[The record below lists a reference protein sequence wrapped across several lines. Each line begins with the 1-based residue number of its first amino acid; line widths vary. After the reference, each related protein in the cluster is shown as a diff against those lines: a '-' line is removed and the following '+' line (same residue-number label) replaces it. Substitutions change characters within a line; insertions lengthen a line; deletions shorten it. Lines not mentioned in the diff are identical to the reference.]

1 MRSASCRRNLIFNLL
16 AQTGKDFRLN
26 WDSFRAYDIR
36 GVYPTD
42 LDEEAFY
49 RIAKAYTLLFHPKT
63 MVVGMDARESGPSL
77 KKSLTA
83 GFVDAG
89 VNVVD
94 IGGITT
100 DMLYYAVGSSEE
112 YSGGIVVSASH
123 NPKEYNGAK
132 MVREKAAAISSDTGL
147 FQIRDLIK
155 AGKDKE
161 LSSETKGTVTEKK
174 VLAGYVEHVLSFIDQ
189 DGIKPFKVIANA
201 NFGYVGGAV
210 DLLANKLGL
219 DLTRLNSSP
228 DGTFPKG
235 TPDPMQ
241 PANRA
246 ETEELMRKGQ
256 FAFAAIWDADA
267 DRCMFLDEKGEF
279 ISGAYVTAL
288 LADVLLTKAG
298 DRNKNKIIFDPRVIW
313 PTIKVCEQHGAE
325 PIISKSGHAFI
336 KDRMRKENAIFAG
349 EMSAHY
355 YFREN
360 FYADNGVIPFLLIL
374 DHLSKSGQAFSE
386 VMKPYMNGHYMSGE
400 LNFRVDDI
408 NKVIAV
414 VKERFAKEGREDLT
428 DGYSLNTADWRFN
441 IRASNTEPLL
451 RLNVEARKPGL
462 VEKIRDEIESIIGS
476 KPH

>member
-1 MRSASCRRNLIFNLL
+1 M
-16 AQTGKDFRLN
+16 N

-36 GVYPTD
+36 GVYPDD

-49 RIAKAYTLLFHPKT
+49 RIAKAYTLLFHPTT
-63 MVVGMDARESGPSL
+63 MVVGMDARESGPAL

-100 DMLYYAVGSSEE
+100 DMIYYAVGASEE

-123 NPKEYNGAK
+123 NPRQYNGAK

-155 AGKDKE
+155 ADKDKE
-161 LSSETKGTVTEKK
+161 VSSETKGSVTEKN
-174 VLAGYVEHVLSFIDQ
+174 VLNGYVEHVLSFVDQ
-189 DGIKPFKVIANA
+189 DIIKPFKVVANA
-201 NFGYVGGAV
+201 NFGYVGAGIQLVA
-210 DLLANKLGL
+210 DRLGL
-219 DLTRLNSSP
+219 ELTTFNFEP

-246 ETEELMRKGQ
+246 ETESAVRNGEYEL
-256 FAFAAIWDADA
+256 AAIWDADA
-267 DRCMFLDEKGEF
+267 DRCMFLDETGEF

-288 LADVLLTKAG
+288 LADVLLTKDG
-298 DRNKNKIIFDPRVIW
+298 GHNKIIFDPRVIW
-313 PTIKVCEQHGAE
+313 PTTKVCERHGAQ

-355 YFREN
+355 YFKEN

-374 DHLSKSGQAFSE
+374 DHLSRTGQKFSD
-386 VMKPYMNGHYMSGE
+386 VMKPYMEGHYMSGE
-400 LNFRVDDI
+400 LNYRVDDI
-408 NKVIAV
+408 NKVIAA
-414 VKERFAKEGREDLT
+414 VKDRFAKEGREDLT
-428 DGYSLNTADWRFN
+428 DGYSLNTEDWRFN

-451 RLNVEARKPGL
+451 RLNVEARKPNL
-462 VEKIRDEIESIIGS
+462 VEKIRAEIESIIGS

>member
-1 MRSASCRRNLIFNLL
+1 V
-16 AQTGKDFRLN
+16 N
-26 WDSFRAYDIR
+26 WESFRAYDIR

-49 RIAKAYTLLFHPKT
+49 RIARAYTYLFHPTT
-63 MVVGMDARESGPSL
+63 MVVGMDARESGPAL
-77 KKSLTA
+77 KKALTA

-100 DMLYYAVGSSEE
+100 DMLYYAVGSSDK

-132 MVREKAAAISSDTGL
+132 MVREKAAAISSDSGL
-147 FQIRDLIK
+147 FDIRDILK

-161 LSSETKGTVTEKK
+161 VTSDSKGTVQQIN
-174 VLAGYVEHVLSFIDQ
+174 VLDGYINHVLSFIERDV
-189 DGIKPFKVIANA
+189 IKPFNLVANG
-201 NFGYVGGAV
+201 NFGYVGAGIQLIA
-210 DLLANKLGL
+210 DRLGL
-219 DLTRLNSSP
+219 KLTTLNFQP

-246 ETEELMRKGQ
+246 ETEALMLSAK
-256 FAFAAIWDADA
+256 FDLAVIWDADA

-288 LADVLLTKAG
+288 LADVILTKHG
-298 DRNKNKIIFDPRVIW
+298 GNNKIIFDPRVIW
-313 PTIKVCEQHGAE
+313 PTTKVCERHGAQA
-325 PIISKSGHAFI
+325 IISKSGHAFI

-360 FYADNGVIPFLLIL
+360 FYADNGVIPFLLTL
-374 DHLSKSGQAFSE
+374 EHLSRIGRPFSE
-386 VMKPYMNGHYMSGE
+386 VMYPYREGHYMTGE
-400 LNFRVDDI
+400 LNYRVKDI
-408 NKVIAV
+408 QETIAA
-414 VKERFAKEGREDLT
+414 VKDRFGKEGKEDYT
-428 DGYSLNTADWRFN
+428 DGYSLDASDWRFN
-441 IRASNTEPLL
+441 IRPSNTEPLL
-451 RLNVEARKPGL
+451 RLNIEAHKPDL
-462 VEKIRDEIESIIGS
+462 IEKIRADIESIIGS

>member
-1 MRSASCRRNLIFNLL
+1 MNFDC
-16 AQTGKDFRLN
+16 
-26 WDSFRAYDIR
+26 FRAYDIR

-49 RIAKAYTLLFHPKT
+49 RIAQAYTYLFKPTT

-77 KKSLTA
+77 KEALTG

-100 DMLYYAVGSSEE
+100 DMIYYAVGSNED

-147 FQIRDLIK
+147 FQIRDIIK
-155 AGKDKE
+155 EGKDK
-161 LSSETKGTVTEKK
+161 SVTSDSKGTVTQKN
-174 VLAGYVEHVLSFIDQ
+174 VLAGYVDLVIGFIERDA
-189 DGIKPFKVIANA
+189 IKPFHGVANA
-201 NFGYVGGAV
+201 NFGYVGEGV
-210 DLLANKLGL
+210 GLIANQLGL
-219 DLTRLNSSP
+219 QLTTLKFEP

-246 ETEELMRKGQ
+246 ETEALVRNGK
-256 FAFAAIWDADA
+256 FDLAAIWDADA
-267 DRCMFLDEKGEF
+267 DRCMFLDETGEF
-279 ISGAYVTAL
+279 ISGAYVTAM
-288 LADVLLTKAG
+288 LADVLLTKHGG
-298 DRNKNKIIFDPRVIW
+298 DNKIIFDPRVIW

-325 PIISKSGHAFI
+325 PIMSKSGHAFI

-360 FYADNGVIPFLLIL
+360 FYADNGVIPFLLL
-374 DHLSKSGQAFSE
+374 LEHLSRTGKPFSE
-386 VMKPYMNGHYMSGE
+386 VMRPYMAGHYMSGE
-400 LNFRVDDI
+400 LNYRVSDVNQTI
-408 NKVIAV
+408 EAV
-414 VKERFAKEGREDLT
+414 KQRYASTGREDLT
-428 DGYSLNTADWRFN
+428 DGYSLNTDDWRFN
-441 IRASNTEPLL
+441 IRPSNTEPLL
-451 RLNVEARKPGL
+451 RLNIEARKPGL
-462 VEKIRDEIESIIGS
+462 VEMLRAEIETIIGTT
-476 KPH
+476 PH

>member
-1 MRSASCRRNLIFNLL
+1 M
-16 AQTGKDFRLN
+16 N

-42 LDEEAFY
+42 LDEQAYY
-49 RIAKAYTLLFHPKT
+49 RIAQAYTCLFHPR
-63 MVVGMDARESGPSL
+63 MMEVGMDARESGPAL
-77 KKSLTA
+77 KKSLSA

-100 DMLYYAVGSSEE
+100 DMLYYAVGSSVE

-123 NPKEYNGAK
+123 NPKQYNGAK

-147 FQIRDLIK
+147 FEIRDLLK
-155 AGKDKE
+155 AENDKAAA
-161 LSSETKGTVTEKK
+161 TGAKGTITQKD
-174 VLAGYVEHVLSFIDQ
+174 VLHDYVNHVLSFIDR
-189 DGIKPFKVIANA
+189 DAVRPFKIIANA
-201 NFGYVGGAV
+201 NFGYVGGGIQLIAE
-210 DLLANKLGL
+210 KLGL
-219 DLTRLNSSP
+219 QLTTLNWNP

-246 ETEELMRKGQ
+246 ETVEAMRRGQ
-256 FAFAAIWDADA
+256 FDLAAIWDADA

-288 LADVLLTKAG
+288 LADVLL
-298 DRNKNKIIFDPRVIW
+298 NKDGNNNKIIFVPRVIW
-313 PTIKVCEQHGAE
+313 PTSRVCQQHGTEA
-325 PIISKSGHAFI
+325 IISKSGHAFI

-355 YFREN
+355 YFRDN

-374 DHLSKSGQAFSE
+374 EHLSRTEQTFSE
-386 VMKPYMNGHYMSGE
+386 MIRPYMEGHYMSGE
-400 LNFRVDDI
+400 LNYRVDDI
-408 NKVIAV
+408 KKVIAA
-414 VKERFAKEGREDLT
+414 VKDRFSNEGREDLT

-462 VEKIRDEIESIIGS
+462 VEKVRAEIESIIGS
-476 KPH
+476 KPQ

>member
-1 MRSASCRRNLIFNLL
+1 
-16 AQTGKDFRLN
+16 LN
-26 WDSFRAYDIR
+26 WDSFRAYDLR

-42 LDEEAFY
+42 LDEDAFY
-49 RIAKAYTLLFHPKT
+49 RIAKAYTLLFHPTT

-77 KKSLTA
+77 KKSLIA

-94 IGGITT
+94 IGGVTT

-161 LSSETKGTVTEKK
+161 VSSETKGTVTQKN

-189 DGIKPFKVIANA
+189 DSVKPFKVIANA
-201 NFGYVGGAV
+201 NFGYVGGAA
-210 DLLANKLGL
+210 DLLGKKLGL
-219 DLTRLNSSP
+219 ELTRLNFTP

-246 ETEELMRKGQ
+246 ETEELMRNGQ
-256 FAFAAIWDADA
+256 FELAAIWDADA

-298 DRNKNKIIFDPRVIW
+298 DKNQNKIIFDPRVIW
-313 PTIKVCEQHGAE
+313 PTIKVCERHGAE

-374 DHLSKSGQAFSE
+374 DHLSKCGQPFSE
-386 VMKPYMNGHYMSGE
+386 VMKPYMDGHYMSGE
-400 LNFRVDDI
+400 LNYRVEDI
-408 NKVIAV
+408 NKVIAA
-414 VKERFAKEGREDLT
+414 VKERFASEGREDLT
-428 DGYSLNTADWRFN
+428 DGYSLNTPDWRFN

>member
-1 MRSASCRRNLIFNLL
+1 V
-16 AQTGKDFRLN
+16 N

-42 LDEEAFY
+42 LDEEAYY
-49 RIAKAYTLLFHPKT
+49 RIAKAYTYLFHPKT

-77 KKSLTA
+77 TKSLTA

-89 VNVVD
+89 VNVVN

-100 DMLYYAVGSSEE
+100 DMIYYAVGSSDE

-123 NPKEYNGAK
+123 NPKQYNGAK
-132 MVREKAAAISSDTGL
+132 MVREKAAAISSDNGL
-147 FQIRDLIK
+147 FEIRDIIK
-155 AGKDKE
+155 ADKD
-161 LSSETKGTVTEKK
+161 LSVTSETKGTVKEKH
-174 VLAGYVEHVLSFIDQ
+174 VLNGYVEHVLSFIDRDQ
-189 DGIKPFKVIANA
+189 IKPFRVIANA
-201 NFGYVGGAV
+201 NFGYVGGGVQIIA
-210 DLLANKLGL
+210 DKLGL
-219 DLTRLNSSP
+219 DLTTLNFEP

-241 PANRA
+241 PENRA
-246 ETEELMRKGQ
+246 ETESLMRAGR
-256 FAFAAIWDADA
+256 FDLAAIWDADA
-267 DRCMFLDEKGEF
+267 DRCTFLDEKGEF

-288 LADVLLTKAG
+288 LADVLLTKHG
-298 DRNKNKIIFDPRVIW
+298 GNNKIIFDPRVIW

-325 PIISKSGHAFI
+325 AIISKSGHAFI

-374 DHLSKSGQAFSE
+374 EHLSRTGQSFSE
-386 VMKPYMNGHYMSGE
+386 LMRPYTEGHYMSGE
-400 LNFRVDDI
+400 LNYRVED
-408 NKVIAV
+408 VQSTIAA
-414 VKERFAKEGREDLT
+414 VKERFQSKGREDLT
-428 DGYSLNTADWRFN
+428 DGYSLNTPDWRFN
-441 IRASNTEPLL
+441 IRSSNTEPLL
-451 RLNVEARKPGL
+451 RLNLEARKPGL
-462 VEKIRDEIESIIGS
+462 IENLRTQIESIIGS